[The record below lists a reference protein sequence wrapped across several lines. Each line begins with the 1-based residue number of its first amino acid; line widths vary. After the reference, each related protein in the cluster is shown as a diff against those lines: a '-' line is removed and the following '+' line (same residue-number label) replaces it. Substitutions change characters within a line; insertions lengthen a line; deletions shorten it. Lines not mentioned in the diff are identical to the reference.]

1 MDVEKILKEM
11 TLDEKARIVAGRD
24 MWDTFDIE
32 RLGVPSVMVSDG
44 PHGLR
49 KMMPAEGKKENYGE
63 GGTIRSVCFPAACLT
78 SASFDRDMMYEMGQT
93 LGKEC
98 VAEDVQVILG
108 PAVNIKRSPL
118 CGRNF
123 EYISEDPYVAGELS
137 SAYINGV
144 QSEGVGTSI
153 KHFAANN
160 QEFER
165 MYGSSE
171 IDERTLREIYLSAFE
186 TAVKKSD
193 PWTFMASYNRIN
205 GEYSSENKWLLTDV
219 LRDEWGYKGLVM
231 SDWGAVSDRVKG
243 IDAGLDLEMPG
254 SQGVNEASIV
264 KAVSD
269 GSLSEEALDKAV
281 RNVLN
286 LAERAF
292 AARKSAQDSAA
303 QGAAADASNEKNIIF
318 DREADHRKAVEYA
331 RNSIVLLKNDFDA
344 LPLRR
349 NIGKSERV
357 TFIGEFAEKP
367 RFQGGGSSHI
377 NTENISS
384 ALSVAERYAERY
396 GNVEYAKGF
405 PADRDVTKPE
415 EVEKY
420 IDEAVR
426 ASQSADKIVVFAG
439 LPYSFESEAYDRT
452 HMRLPEIQNKVID
465 ALLTLGIQVI
475 VVLHNGSPVE
485 MPWADRVSA
494 IVEAYL
500 GGEGIGEAVVD
511 VLYGAVNPSGKLAES
526 IPRKLSDNP
535 SYLNFP
541 GTGHKVNYAEG
552 LFVGY
557 RYYDTKEMDVL
568 FPFGHGLSYTSFEY
582 SDLKVIAD
590 SEANTA
596 VVTVKVTNTGDMAG
610 KDVVQLYVSDK
621 TGFVTRPVHELK
633 GFEKVS
639 LRAGESEVVSF
650 NLDSRAFAYYD
661 TERKNW
667 EVPGGSFVIE
677 IAHSSKDIA
686 LCEKIELKG
695 TVKYVPRID
704 MDVQV
709 GELIACDVTRDYTME
724 KLKSYLDRYSNIED
738 AANSTEMIEAMVRF
752 MPIRSFRSFGG
763 MTNEEID
770 DIVKGLKEV
779 TGQL

>member
-11 TLDEKARIVAGRD
+11 TLEEKARIVAGRD

-292 AARKSAQDSAA
+292 AARKAAQDSD
-303 QGAAADASNEKNIIF
+303 AADASNEKNIVF

-367 RFQGGGSSHI
+367 RYQGGGSSHI

-439 LPYSFESEAYDRT
+439 LPDSFESEGYDRT

-596 VVTVKVTNTGDMAG
+596 VVTVKVTNTGDMVG

-639 LRAGESEVVSF
+639 LRAGESAVVSF

-752 MPIRSFRSFGG
+752 MPLRSFRSFGG